1 MTGAASSCAVVGPVV
16 DEFWL
21 GSHGPGACLVRME
34 VPLAADL
41 MVAALFA
48 AGLFVTA
55 GDVADD
61 GELFGFIAQV
71 VGQEG
76 LGFLEAAAESL
87 PALDRSGTLPA
98 ARGMTG
104 ADWLAFC
111 RRRIAELTAMPPAR
125 LVSGAAQCT
134 NGPLIS
140 ALPGNGDHDA

>member
-21 GSHGPGACLVRME
+21 GSRGPGACLVRME
-34 VPLAADL
+34 VPLPAEM

-71 VGQEG
+71 VEREG
-76 LGFLEAAAESL
+76 TGFLEAAAENL
-87 PALDRSGTLPA
+87 PALERSGTLPDA
-98 ARGMTG
+98 GGVTG

-111 RRRIAELTAMPPAR
+111 RRRIAALTAMPPA
-125 LVSGAAQCT
+125 LVCGED
-134 NGPLIS
+134 GR
-140 ALPGNGDHDA
+140 